1 MPVSRRLESVDWANM
16 RREAREAD
24 GEADSED
31 EKNALA
37 VRMSDVLVA
46 FLSRFDPN
54 FDPCHSPYLRDVH
67 SFFSSWP
74 EVRTRRPVTD
84 LAIYLH
90 RGSEKRS
97 KGLGKGNEDLGKGS
111 KGSKDKDLGKGS
123 NKGLQQQGSDGSKGS
138 GKGGKDSGKDD
149 NKDGKALQW
158 VLARAATTG
167 PPNYYG
173 LDSHWTAGGLG
184 YRNY

>member
-1 MPVSRRLESVDWANM
+1 MHVSRRLESVDWANM

-54 FDPCHSPYLRDVH
+54 FDPYHSPYGTLH
-67 SFFSSWP
+67 FFLGP
-74 EVRTRRPVTD
+74 EGRTRRPVTD

-158 VLARAATTG
+158 VLARASTTG

-173 LDSHWTAGGLG
+173 LDLHWTVGGLG